1 MSEGTPSVKPYLW
14 DKKKV
19 PSSVN
24 LLEAEVDSSSLVEI
38 LTSSPKKT
46 STQDKKDYLRS
57 PVPIYSLSTTTHKFG
72 ATIDQPPHQPD
83 LGEGTLYYFAR
94 GDLVGHFYSL
104 D

>member
-1 MSEGTPSVKPYLW
+1 MSEGTPSVKPYRW
-14 DKKKV
+14 NKKKV

-24 LLEAEVDSSSLVEI
+24 LLEAELDSSLI
-38 LTSSPKKT
+38 GMRTSSPKKT

-72 ATIDQPPHQPD
+72 ATIDQKPHQPY